1 MSSAASRAPTAP
13 LQRYLRWIQVTLYVG
28 SGIFS
33 LISCVTLKVTFDDLR
48 DTCPLYARPAK
59 VELAP
64 SENGSYVLRLDGDLK
79 GGEKKTCYYSM
90 YLNITTASYSL
101 LWGALFALLSSP
113 NKARKGHL
121 RRLVFPS
128 LLFNSVLF
136 TSQLISSC
144 VLTLGHRF
152 WCSSIINDLED
163 SEHVKELMR
172 RSQFGLTC
180 PLIQSFPWRST
191 HPDFAYFRS
200 SKFFGLI
207 TIAQISSWMVSLTLL
222 ILSIICGERF
232 FKAVWFGEFEGS
244 QDSLQPQPQP
254 QQRRSKFAPKA
265 TEAAAAAPGSSAAS
279 TGQLRNGMVRENPN
293 AASASAAAAAEM
305 QAGHRK
311 ALALVSCPGTA
322 AAAVAMAEQQQQ
334 QQPDC
339 LPGDTLMAN
348 RSALAGYERSLA
360 ARQRSAGG
368 QSGRSLGGGSGG
380 LSSSLA
386 SSATPL
392 LALETPQSPQL
403 PPGVAGAAPLMSP
416 NEDAVQETQLWEP
429 RVQQHHHLR
438 QQSHPPNNSL
448 TMRQHGGG
456 RSRDCNLYSAW
467 RTQY

>member
-1 MSSAASRAPTAP
+1 
-13 LQRYLRWIQVTLYVG
+13 
-28 SGIFS
+28 
-33 LISCVTLKVTFDDLR
+33 
-48 DTCPLYARPAK
+48 
-59 VELAP
+59 
-64 SENGSYVLRLDGDLK
+64 
-79 GGEKKTCYYSM
+79 
-90 YLNITTASYSL
+90 
-101 LWGALFALLSSP
+101 
-113 NKARKGHL
+113 HL

-172 RSQFGLTC
+172 RSHLTACAAPQPQVRLTC

-279 TGQLRNGMVRENPN
+279 TGQLRNGMVREKPERGPRPQLLRLPRCRRGT
-293 AASASAAAAAEM
+293 ARRWRWSAA
-305 QAGHRK
+305 
-311 ALALVSCPGTA
+311 PGTA

-368 QSGRSLGGGSGG
+368 QSGRSLGGASGG

-392 LALETPQSPQL
+392 LALETPQSPHR
-403 PPGVAGAAPLMSP
+403 SK
-416 NEDAVQETQLWEP
+416 ETQLWEP

-456 RSRDCNLYSAW
+456 RSRDCNLYSAYRVFGCQSRSAGRLRQEARMAGQGAPRTSPGIFQLKRKSSDFIIIGVKTFPPLLPRPPSSINRCGAPERCLRDLGGHGFAWISAQRPDTPQHVQRLLSGGTPW
-467 RTQY
+467 RARFRTFGARLHLEAILNT